1 MSTSAQE
8 AAQELRKCLIGLLP
22 DRRRP
27 YYLNKSLTEDLRSY
41 RFPETPRNFDDA
53 CVFFREFFA
62 KISHPNVVSY
72 GWSRGPIV
80 FANILLAIKNFGS
93 RLRVFRGIIIKTA
106 KEHCQYEALF
116 AVMCEAIHHPV
127 DYYERFNSQNGRD
140 FMLKGM
146 IMVRIEQRRRFPPG
160 PSCELTYLFH
170 FSLDEIISMM
180 KKKNGMHGHE
190 ETRSHMER
198 RLTIYNSCWNEQFS
212 APIRR
217 LLQAK
222 PNFFSEF
229 NSDLE
234 KIYRYIIC
242 QGIRESFWL
251 HLMQTMIFKFY
262 EALGKAGIIQENK
275 TWIIY
280 WYIRYQCDHHSESF
294 NDLMTRIVQPGQM
307 AFPFSEHPRLFK
319 SNDMVF
325 EAALKWESI
334 PTSDLNEICYRSHVK
349 SEYGPVPSQC
359 VLAASIR
366 RKVYEVKITKAA
378 VKIQK
383 MARRSLWQFYL
394 KRLIAAMFIKKRV
407 LQIVTPI
414 LRVKHAKFLITSA
427 VKRIFIQEKFFERLE
442 CYRYIQQIKAGCVIF
457 KFLNKQNHVL
467 EYQKIR
473 ARSIIQSRLIAL
485 FERQKANAKIELLK
499 AASTLSRFAKVQHAT
514 IVHKRLQKIR
524 AGSIIQSRLI
534 ALFERQEA
542 NARIERLKA
551 ASILSRFAKV
561 QCAAIVHK
569 RLQKFVKDLSCN
581 DCPICLDCLDLVSI
595 GMIQPCG
602 HIHCETCFAQISNC
616 SNCRAEIILKDCK
629 SVGTFLSQS
638 NPKFFF
644 TLENYDKKI
653 AIAVIIKWWAIK
665 RRLVARI

>member
-1 MSTSAQE
+1 
-8 AAQELRKCLIGLLP
+8 
-22 DRRRP
+22 
-27 YYLNKSLTEDLRSY
+27 
-41 RFPETPRNFDDA
+41 
-53 CVFFREFFA
+53 
-62 KISHPNVVSY
+62 
-72 GWSRGPIV
+72 
-80 FANILLAIKNFGS
+80 
-93 RLRVFRGIIIKTA
+93 
-106 KEHCQYEALF
+106 
-116 AVMCEAIHHPV
+116 
-127 DYYERFNSQNGRD
+127 
-140 FMLKGM
+140 
-146 IMVRIEQRRRFPPG
+146 
-160 PSCELTYLFH
+160 
-170 FSLDEIISMM
+170 
-180 KKKNGMHGHE
+180 
-190 ETRSHMER
+190 
-198 RLTIYNSCWNEQFS
+198 
-212 APIRR
+212 
-217 LLQAK
+217 
-222 PNFFSEF
+222 
-229 NSDLE
+229 
-234 KIYRYIIC
+234 
-242 QGIRESFWL
+242 
-251 HLMQTMIFKFY
+251 
-262 EALGKAGIIQENK
+262 
-275 TWIIY
+275 
-280 WYIRYQCDHHSESF
+280 
-294 NDLMTRIVQPGQM
+294 MTRIVQPGQM

-325 EAALKWESI
+325 KAALKWESI
-334 PTSDLNEICYRSHVK
+334 PTSDLNEICFRSHVK
-349 SEYGPVPSQC
+349 SPYGPDPSQC

-366 RKVYEVKITKAA
+366 RKLYKVKITKAA

-394 KRLIAAMFIKKRV
+394 KRLIAAMFIKTRV
-407 LQIVTPI
+407 LRVVTPI

-457 KFLNKQNHVL
+457 KVLNRHNHVL
-467 EYQKIR
+467 KYQKIR
-473 ARSIIQSRLIAL
+473 AGSIIQSRLMAL

-499 AASTLSRFAKVQHAT
+499 AASTISRFAKVQHAT

-524 AGSIIQSRLI
+524 ARSIIQFRLI
-534 ALFERQEA
+534 ALFEKQEA

-602 HIHCETCFAQISNC
+602 HIHCKTCFAQISNC

-653 AIAVIIKWWAIK
+653 AIAVIIKWWEMK
-665 RRLVARI
+665 RRLIAQN